1 MVETGERRNPDVLV
15 QGGVAIIVGI
25 IYFVVLFL
33 PWLSG
38 RPNAISGLGDPQ
50 DQAAVAIP
58 MILILISIM
67 TIFGGLIH
75 IAGYELGIQL
85 ATFMSTI
92 ALFISVMV
100 IIFTLYDGSPTIN
113 LLIGPWIG
121 TAASIFGVLSSK
133 LRRRSWL

>member
-1 MVETGERRNPDVLV
+1 MGERRNPDVLV
-15 QGGVAIIVGI
+15 QGGIAIIVGLM
-25 IYFVVLFL
+25 YFVVLFL

-50 DQAAVAIP
+50 DQAALTLP
-58 MILILISIM
+58 MVLILLAFM
-67 TIFGGLIH
+67 TVFGGLIH

-92 ALFISVMV
+92 AFFISVMA
-100 IIFTLYDGSPTIN
+100 IIVMLFGGNQEID

-121 TAASIFGVLSSK
+121 TAASIFGILCSK
-133 LRRRSWL
+133 FSRRSWF